1 LIGPNADLPEAC
13 VKLLEVFWKERRVD
27 SKEFLQRLKRE
38 VIGHPALTHP
48 FLERFGEG
56 GADAEGIRTFAIQYY
71 RHVRVSRLYLAA
83 LISQCREDEG
93 LQLALAEVLFDEY
106 GHLNPDETHPALYR
120 RFLMAL
126 GIHEAEWEAPRT
138 LPEIEM
144 YISTH
149 YALSGH
155 PDFRIGLG
163 ALGPASEWP
172 VPPIYARLSDGLR
185 KAAGLPDE
193 ALEIFTSHVTMDV
206 THARIMMDAIAPY
219 AGVEEGQRRVRE
231 GAMRSLDARSVM
243 LDGLYR
249 AVFREPVP
257 MFDASSVQLTGG

>member
-1 LIGPNADLPEAC
+1 METG
-13 VKLLEVFWKERRVD
+13 
-27 SKEFLQRLKRE
+27 EFLERLKRE

-48 FLERFGEG
+48 FLARFGDG
-56 GADAEGIRTFAIQYY
+56 DAGAEGVRTFAIQYY

-83 LISQCREDEG
+83 LISNCAHDES

-120 RFLMAL
+120 RFLEAL
-126 GIHEAEWEAPRT
+126 GVREEEWEAPPT
-138 LPEIEM
+138 LPEIQL
-144 YISTH
+144 YITAH
-149 YALSGH
+149 RELSSH
-155 PDFRIGLG
+155 PDIRLGLG

-172 VPPIYARLSDGLR
+172 VPPIYVRLSEGL
-185 KAAGLPDE
+185 KKSAGLPDD

-219 AGVEEGQRRVRE
+219 AEDEEGQNRVRE

-249 AVFREPVP
+249 AVYEEPVP
-257 MFDASSVQLTGG
+257 LETPAKATIR